1 MRLYLIKG
9 WLLREV
15 RGNWIKQRRYWFVLS
30 QDSLDY
36 YSGPEKGARRLGTL
50 VLTNLCSVIWPDKQ
64 TYKETGEQHTRR
76 SRLSHADVQLT
87 QPCSHLPI
95 ISLEISKACVD
106 SLHGVVIGQSQ
117 NFLGHCF
124 GFLDMYVTSCGPLSP
139 PMNTVI
145 LSKFGKPQPCLI
157 RNVA

>member
-1 MRLYLIKG
+1 MLALSCLMMHVSVYLIKG

-64 TYKETGEQHTRR
+64 TYKETGERHTRMYISILR
-76 SRLSHADVQLT
+76 RAD
-87 QPCSHLPI
+87 
-95 ISLEISKACVD
+95 A
-106 SLHGVVIGQSQ
+106 
-117 NFLGHCF
+117 
-124 GFLDMYVTSCGPLSP
+124 
-139 PMNTVI
+139 
-145 LSKFGKPQPCLI
+145 
-157 RNVA
+157 

>member
-1 MRLYLIKG
+1 MTRVCTFFKG

-64 TYKETGEQHTRR
+64 TYKETGEGHTDG
-76 SRLSHADVQLT
+76 L
-87 QPCSHLPI
+87 I
-95 ISLEISKACVD
+95 D
-106 SLHGVVIGQSQ
+106 S
-117 NFLGHCF
+117 
-124 GFLDMYVTSCGPLSP
+124 
-139 PMNTVI
+139 
-145 LSKFGKPQPCLI
+145 
-157 RNVA
+157 